1 MSRKADDP
9 IALQVRMTEGL
20 RLKLAKAA
28 VQNGR
33 SLNAEIVWRLGQTLD
48 EPRQPTL
55 RTWDRLARR
64 PVVAPGPAR
73 SLASPVLSVPAAD
86 TDQNLVDMAQ
96 RLEAALRKPAS
107 ETRAP
112 ASDVDD
118 PTSSALRAIADAL
131 SADEL
136 HAKPAARV
144 YADAP
149 DPAPP
154 APREKIFEQVKAAF
168 ATPREEIFEQVKAA
182 LEQILT
188 DNEMRERV
196 LRMKKEGGE

>member
-20 RLKLAKAA
+20 RHKLAKAA
-28 VQNGR
+28 ERNGR
-33 SLNAEIVWRLGQTLD
+33 SLNAEIVWRLGQTFPQ
-48 EPRQPTL
+48 ERPTPTL
-55 RTWDRLARR
+55 RLDTLMAPRAH
-64 PVVAPGPAR
+64 VAAA
-73 SLASPVLSVPAAD
+73 LASPA
-86 TDQNLVDMAQ
+86 
-96 RLEAALRKPAS
+96 
-107 ETRAP
+107 
-112 ASDVDD
+112 D

-154 APREKIFEQVKAAF
+154 APREEIFEQVKAAF

-196 LRMKKEGGE
+196 LRMKQEGDE